1 VRRDALRHLPAL
13 LVPLAL
19 ALATAGEGAAL
30 SARLAVASVATVG
43 GLAAWAAVRGV
54 RGDAPLAWLVAL
66 VGWAALAAAL
76 RPVAP
81 APAAWLVAIGV
92 TAVASALV
100 VATPRGAAWAR
111 VAVVTAG
118 LGCAGWLAVERL
130 AVAARPAG
138 PFGNPNPAAT
148 VCVLALAL
156 LPWLRVARHWRVGA
170 AALLAGGV
178 VASGS
183 RGSLLGLF
191 ALGLAWG
198 LAASGP
204 RVRRAA
210 VVAVLVAIVGLVARL
225 AGDRDPLRF
234 ERLRIWRS
242 AAAAAVAELPLG
254 CGPSGFVD
262 AVLPHN
268 FPRAGEFARYHRI
281 PGLAESDPLQLA
293 VALGLPGLVAGLG
306 LVVAVA
312 RRLRGARA
320 VGVAAVLA
328 ATSAVNTQLVIPAV
342 AWLATLALAAAL
354 PRPRGARVRIAPGLA
369 AAWLLALGVPAAL
382 ALRWPAGGLGEDPAP
397 LVARAE
403 TLLVGAR
410 DDAAR
415 SDAEASAWRAT
426 RLAPRG
432 GKAWRTLGTVRLER
446 ARRRGDSEL
455 ARGAVAAF
463 AEARRVNPLDAWAAF
478 GEGQAR
484 RALGEAPAAR
494 AALEGAV
501 RLEPNFVP
509 AWLEL
514 ALLGVEQGDLRRARE
529 ALERAA
535 TARRGRTPAS
545 FVSDYER
552 ALLAVDPAL
561 LARLERAIGAGR

>member
-1 VRRDALRHLPAL
+1 VRRDAVRHLPAL

-19 ALATAGEGAAL
+19 AWATAGQGAAL
-30 SARLAVASVATVG
+30 PAWLAVVSVATVG

-54 RGDAPLAWLVAL
+54 RAGAPLAWLVAL

-81 APAAWLVAIGV
+81 APAAWLVAIGA
-92 TAVASALV
+92 TASALALV
-100 VATPRGAAWAR
+100 AATPRGAAWAR

-118 LGCAGWLAVERL
+118 LACAAWMAIERL

-148 VCVLALAL
+148 ACVLALAL
-156 LPWLRVARHWRVGA
+156 LPWLRVALRWRVGA
-170 AALLAGGV
+170 AALLAAGV

-183 RGSLLGLF
+183 RGGLLGLL
-191 ALGLAWG
+191 ARGLAWG
-198 LAASGP
+198 LVASGA

-210 VVAVLVAIVGLVARL
+210 VVAVLVAVIGLAARL

-268 FPRAGEFARYHRI
+268 FPRVGEFARYHRI

-293 VALGLPGLVAGLG
+293 VSLGLPGLIAGVG

-328 ATSAVNTQLVIPAV
+328 ATSAVNTQLVVPVV
-342 AWLATLALAAAL
+342 AWLATLALAAVL
-354 PRPRGARVRIAPGLA
+354 PRPRGVRVRIAPGLA
-369 AAWLLALGVPAAL
+369 AASLLALGVPAAL
-382 ALRWPAGGLGEDPAP
+382 ALRWPAEGLGEDPAP

-403 TLLVGAR
+403 ALLVGAR

-415 SDAEASAWRAT
+415 SDAEVAAWRAT

-432 GKAWRTLGTVRLER
+432 GKGWRTLGTVRLER
-446 ARRRGDSEL
+446 ARRRGDREL

-529 ALERAA
+529 ALDRAA

-561 LARLERAIGAGR
+561 LARLEGAIGAGR